1 MVNFPV
7 NPARMALI
15 NVDMQNVFVEE
26 TPDGLVVLNRI
37 NHLAEVC
44 REAGI
49 PVVHVRHVLLPDASN
64 AGVFGELVP
73 EAKEGARNP
82 DSEGAAW
89 HKDLIIAPE
98 DIRLEK
104 PRFGAFHATDLEL
117 LLRSHGIDTVM
128 ITGIR
133 TNICC
138 DTTAREAMQ
147 REFRVFFLSDATA
160 TCDGEDISA
169 AELQKATLWS
179 MRIIA
184 QVLSADEMIEKI
196 RHAASITDKF
206 EQRTLT

>member
-1 MVNFPV
+1 MI
-7 NPARMALI
+7 PARMALI
-15 NVDMQNVFVEE
+15 NVDMQNCFVDE
-26 TPDGLVVLNRI
+26 TPDGLIVLDRI
-37 NHLAEVC
+37 NRLASVC

-49 PVVHVRHVLLPDASN
+49 VVVHVRHVLLPDGSN

-73 EAKEGARNP
+73 EAKTGARSP

-89 HKDLIIAPE
+89 HKGLVMDQR

-117 LLRSHGIDTVM
+117 LLRSRGINTVI

-147 REFRVFFLSDATA
+147 REFHVFFLSDATA

-179 MRIIA
+179 MKIVA
-184 QVLSADEMIEKI
+184 QVLSVDEMIEKI
-196 RHAASITDKF
+196 RRAASVKSTV
-206 EQRTLT
+206 